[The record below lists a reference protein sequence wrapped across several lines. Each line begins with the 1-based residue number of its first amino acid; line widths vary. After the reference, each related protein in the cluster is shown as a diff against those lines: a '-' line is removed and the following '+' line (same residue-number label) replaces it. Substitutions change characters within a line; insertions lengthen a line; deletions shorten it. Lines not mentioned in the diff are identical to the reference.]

1 MFLLCVKFNRA
12 RMRFIPGRRKIYILK
27 MRVLCAEISPP
38 LSQVCGASFDLLRAV
53 VKFLDFIS
61 ANFIDLFAF
70 AILQDNLVVR
80 DFATF
85 VITLDISES

>member
-1 MFLLCVKFNRA
+1 
-12 RMRFIPGRRKIYILK
+12 MRFIPGRRKIYILK

-85 VITLDISES
+85 VITLDISKSR